1 MDECNLSE
9 KMGCCFGKDDDKT
22 LQDSGPNETTH
33 LLDPA
38 RNTPSRPVNS
48 NQFDSQSPNGLR
60 RGDQQSELNKVLQR
74 AVSNVI
80 DVSAID
86 SQALEQH
93 EYMDRTRTYSSRVAV
108 VVTGPKKPPSSF
120 LRLPKGV
127 SMPYSVL
134 SEEPVSVADINLI
147 TKTAANAWR
156 ASQDIQVTHK
166 EDLVV
171 QFGIPQN

>member
-1 MDECNLSE
+1 MN
-9 KMGCCFGKDDDKT
+9 KMGCCFGKDDDSK
-22 LQDSGPNETTH
+22 LQENGPSETTR

-48 NQFDSQSPNGLR
+48 DQFSQSPNGVR
-60 RGDQQSELNKVLQR
+60 IGDQQSELNKVLQR
-74 AVSNVI
+74 AVTNVI

-93 EYMDRTRTYSSRVAV
+93 EYMDRARTYSSRVAV
-108 VVTGPKKPPSSF
+108 VVTGPKKPLSSF

-134 SEEPVSVADINLI
+134 SEEPVSVDDINLI
-147 TKTAANAWR
+147 TQTAADAWK

-166 EDLVV
+166 ENLVV
-171 QFGIPQN
+171 QFGMPQN

>member
-1 MDECNLSE
+1 
-9 KMGCCFGKDDDKT
+9 MGCCFGKDDDKA

-38 RNTPSRPVNS
+38 RNTPSRPVHS
-48 NQFDSQSPNGLR
+48 DQFDAHSPNGIR

-74 AVSNVI
+74 AVTNVI

-93 EYMDRTRTYSSRVAV
+93 EYMDRTRAYSSRVAV
-108 VVTGPKKPPSSF
+108 VVSGPKRPPSSF

-134 SEEPVSVADINLI
+134 SEEPVSIADISLVSD
-147 TKTAANAWR
+147 TAAKAWQ

-166 EDLVV
+166 ENLVA
-171 QFGIPQN
+171 QFTIPQN

>member
-1 MDECNLSE
+1 
-9 KMGCCFGKDDDKT
+9 MGCCFGKDDDKA
-22 LQDSGPNETTH
+22 LQDVDPNEP
-33 LLDPA
+33 LIKPEA
-38 RNTPSRPVNS
+38 SSRTRPDS
-48 NQFDSQSPNGLR
+48 DQFDAHSPNGIR

-74 AVSNVI
+74 AVTNVI

-93 EYMDRTRTYSSRVAV
+93 EYMDRTRAYSSRVAV
-108 VVTGPKKPPSSF
+108 VVSGPKRPPSSF

-134 SEEPVSVADINLI
+134 SEEPVSIADISLVSD
-147 TKTAANAWR
+147 TAAKAWQ

-166 EDLVV
+166 ENLVA
-171 QFGIPQN
+171 QFTIPQN